1 MILLGMLSTT
11 ADSAG
16 SPGGKHETPTLL
28 KTAAIEPGGNGLHTA
43 AKYSNT
49 PSRRLPV
56 TVMRIRSDLGRESSA
71 QDRS

>member
-1 MILLGMLSTT
+1 MP
-11 ADSAG
+11 A
-16 SPGGKHETPTLL
+16 LL